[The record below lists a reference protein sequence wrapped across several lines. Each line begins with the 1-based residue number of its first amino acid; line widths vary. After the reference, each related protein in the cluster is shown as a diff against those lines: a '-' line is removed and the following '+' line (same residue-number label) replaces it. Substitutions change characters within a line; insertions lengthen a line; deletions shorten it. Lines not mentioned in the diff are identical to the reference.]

1 MNRLGKLIYTH
12 DFGHEVYAVA
22 WRDNNSRRMSVDL
35 YIVYNDGSMSDI
47 VTIPRKDVYKKKNF
61 CDFFF
66 DFDGDFGRDEIDKIV
81 NAVKDICNRT
91 EVKESQ
97 QGRATMVELHR
108 AVSNYITVNQEELSD
123 NTDAEVFVK
132 NGYGYMTTGSMDK
145 FISEHKELGYKR
157 LEVLKR
163 LKIMGALKNG
173 KDRPYDLLVSIDNKK
188 RRFYKIELAEIVEEN
203 AEEVIEI

>member
-12 DFGHEVYAVA
+12 DFGHEVYAVV

-47 VTIPRKDVYKKKNF
+47 VTIPRKDVYTNKKF

-66 DFDGDFGRDEIDKIV
+66 DFDGNFGRDEIDKIV
-81 NAVKDICNRT
+81 NAVKEILNRT

-97 QGRATMVELHR
+97 QNKLTMVELHR
-108 AVSNYITVNQEELSD
+108 AVSKYITTNQEDLSD
-123 NTDAEVFVK
+123 NTDAEMFIK
-132 NGYGYMTTGSMDK
+132 NGYGYMATGAMDK
-145 FISEHKELGYKR
+145 FISENKELGYKR

-188 RRFYKIELAEIVEEN
+188 RRFYKIELAEIEEEN
-203 AEEVIEI
+203 AEEEIEI